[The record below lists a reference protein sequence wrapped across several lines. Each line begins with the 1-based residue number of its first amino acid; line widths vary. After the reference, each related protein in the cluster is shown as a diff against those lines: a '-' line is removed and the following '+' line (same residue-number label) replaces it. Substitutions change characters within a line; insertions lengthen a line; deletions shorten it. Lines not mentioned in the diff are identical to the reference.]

1 MNAVF
6 WISIVST
13 VFPLNAG
20 GESAEL
26 PKAEEVL
33 RRAEAA
39 LKGARV
45 VRYAFLR
52 EPLSEDEKGPK
63 AAGTVLLSGYRNMFP
78 EKFRLDATVRKPDVD
93 EPEKLLAGADGDLF
107 YLFDF
112 KAKRVHADID
122 TAVFG
127 SMQMEFFS
135 YLVTMFVNPDP
146 FEYERRAEKTE
157 TRRKVTVGNEECYEL
172 YLKFGGGFDTWYFF
186 STRDALPR
194 RIEWAFVGPDGRK
207 FGSRL
212 TLSELDLDFHAKP
225 DSFKLSVPEGFTKTD
240 EFAP

>member
-1 MNAVF
+1 MNAFF
-6 WISIVST
+6 WISIVSSM
-13 VFPLNAG
+13 LRLGSG
-20 GESAEL
+20 GESVAL
-26 PKAEEVL
+26 PGPEEIL

-52 EPLSEDEKGPK
+52 EPLSDDEKGSK
-63 AAGTVLLSGYRNMFP
+63 VTGTVLLSGYRSMFA
-78 EKFRLDATVRKPDVD
+78 EKFRLDAVVRKPDVD
-93 EPEKLLAGADGDLF
+93 EPERLVAGADGDLF

-122 TAVFG
+122 IAVFG
-127 SMQMEFFS
+127 SMQMEFLS

-146 FEYERRAEKTE
+146 FEYEQRAEKSE
-157 TRRKVTVGNEECYEL
+157 TRGKAAVGDEECYEL

-186 STRDALPR
+186 SIRDALPR

-207 FGSRL
+207 FGNRL
-212 TLSELDLDFHAKP
+212 TLSELNLDFPAKP